1 MKDNTILTHLYTP
14 ITLEPNHISV
24 ALSDAH
30 HPIFQA
36 HFPNNPLLPGFVLLD
51 MSAKLLHVKI
61 KRIQK
66 AKFLKPIL
74 PKSLLHFHSEAK
86 EKRLKI
92 VVKVMEEKVAELV
105 YETA

>member
-1 MKDNTILTHLYTP
+1 MKDNTILTNLYTP
-14 ITLEPNHISV
+14 ITLEPHQLSV
-24 ALSDAH
+24 TLSDAH

-51 MSAKLLHVKI
+51 MSAQLLHVKI

-74 PKSLLHFHSEAK
+74 PKTTLFFDVTCN
-86 EKRLKI
+86 EKKVKI
-92 VVKVMEEKVAELV
+92 TVKNSNEKVAELI
-105 YETA
+105 YETE